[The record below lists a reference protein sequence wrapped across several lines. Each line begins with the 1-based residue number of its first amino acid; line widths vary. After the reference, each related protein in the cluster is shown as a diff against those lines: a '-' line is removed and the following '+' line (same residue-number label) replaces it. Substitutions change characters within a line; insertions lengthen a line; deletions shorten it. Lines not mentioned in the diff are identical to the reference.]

1 MIMYGFMP
9 VTGSRRRNCY
19 NGIELFPFLSC
30 NLVQNVLIL
39 KYIGYVERRETYE
52 EKRVK
57 TCTETDACGSSST
70 AFDVWSGCGRN

>member
-39 KYIGYVERRETYE
+39 KYIGYVEMRETSDL
-52 EKRVK
+52 VK